1 MNEVNMLK
9 DLGARYARC
18 VDQRDFD
25 NLSDFFKDDATLT
38 MYFGSSETTAPVFKV
53 NGVAEIA
60 NAFQVLRRYDKTF
73 HFVGQQLITDLAV
86 NSASGETYCIAY
98 HFHSAGTYVMFIRY
112 QDEFV
117 LDNGA
122 WKIQQRTLFV
132 DRTEGKDI
140 VSR

>member
-1 MNEVNMLK
+1 MNDVNILK

-25 NLSDFFKDDATLT
+25 KLSDIFNDNATLA
-38 MYFGSSETTAPVFKV
+38 MYFGAPETTAPVFKV

-60 NAFQVLRRYDKTF
+60 SAFQVLRRYDKTF
-73 HFVGQQLITDLAV
+73 HFIGQQLITDITA
-86 NSASGETYCIAY
+86 NSARGETYCIAY

-112 QDEFV
+112 QDQFV

-132 DRTEGKDI
+132 DQVEGKD
-140 VSR
+140 VES

>member
-1 MNEVNMLK
+1 MNDVNLLK

-25 NLSDFFKDDATLT
+25 NLSDIFETDATLT
-38 MYFGSSETTAPVFKV
+38 MYFGPPETTEPVFKV

-60 NAFQVLRRYDKTF
+60 NAFQVLRRYEKTF
-73 HFVGQQLITDLAV
+73 HFVGQQLITDITA
-86 NSASGETYCIAY
+86 NSANGETYCIAY

-112 QDEFV
+112 QDKYVFDE
-117 LDNGA
+117 GA

-132 DRTEGKDI
+132 DRAEGQDFD
-140 VSR
+140 S

>member
-25 NLSDFFKDDATLT
+25 NLSDIFKDDATLA
-38 MYFGSSETTAPVFKV
+38 MYFGPPETSEPVFKV
-53 NGVAEIA
+53 NSVAEIA
-60 NAFQVLRRYDKTF
+60 GAFQLLRRYDKTF
-73 HFVGQQLITDLAV
+73 HFVGQQLITDITA
-86 NSASGETYCIAY
+86 NTARGETYCIAY

-112 QDEFV
+112 QDQFV
-117 LDNGA
+117 YGDGA

-132 DRTEGKDI
+132 DRVEGKDI
-140 VSR
+140 ES